1 MGTRCVTEAAVL
13 MPVSESR
20 RLQAAGRPKLKA
32 LLLSDE
38 ARAELT
44 VPPRSQAQRR
54 PNDSLA

>member
-1 MGTRCVTEAAVL
+1 MGTRRGTEIAESV
-13 MPVSESR
+13 PVSEWR

-54 PNDSLA
+54 PIDSLT